1 MSRITLSNTGDW
13 KLEFE
18 DQDVRGYRAVDEDG
32 TPIGTV
38 DAMII
43 NTEEERVD
51 AIVLEDG
58 TEYPAA
64 DISIGDDV
72 VYVTGVHAGA
82 AAGAAATTDADVNE
96 TVRVY
101 GDSGQVVRREQVED
115 GDYDAHVDAFR
126 THHSASY
133 EGTEFDDYDP
143 AYRYGFDTA
152 HDDDYRNRSY
162 VDAEDDVRT
171 GYGSAHA
178 DRDYD
183 SDRDAIRYGYT
194 RAQHP
199 SR

>member
-1 MSRITLSNTGDW
+1 MSRISLSNTGDW

-18 DQDVRGYRAVDEDG
+18 DQDIRGYRAVDEDG
-32 TPIGTV
+32 SPVGTV
-38 DAMII
+38 DAMVV
-43 NTEEERVD
+43 NTDEERVD
-51 AIVLEDG
+51 SIILEDG

-64 DISIGDDV
+64 DISIGDNV
-72 VYVTGVHAGA
+72 VYLTGVHAQ
-82 AAGAAATTDADVNE
+82 ATDDVDE

-101 GDSGQVVRREQVED
+101 GDSGQVVRREDVED
-115 GDYDAHVDAFR
+115 GDYDAHVEAFR

-133 EGTEFDDYDP
+133 GGTSFDDYDP

-162 VDAEDDVRT
+162 LDAEDDLRT
-171 GYGSAHA
+171 GYGTTYA

-199 SR
+199 AR